1 MSWQKVREKQHLETE
16 AEYVITEETEGE
28 LTRTVKFTPR
38 FGAVAGYDTGEIM
51 FAERVR
57 GWRLCS
63 SLVNTWGV
71 TFENG

>member
-1 MSWQKVREKQHLETE
+1 
-16 AEYVITEETEGE
+16 
-28 LTRTVKFTPR
+28 
-38 FGAVAGYDTGEIM
+38 VAGYDTGEIM

-71 TFENG
+71 TLENG